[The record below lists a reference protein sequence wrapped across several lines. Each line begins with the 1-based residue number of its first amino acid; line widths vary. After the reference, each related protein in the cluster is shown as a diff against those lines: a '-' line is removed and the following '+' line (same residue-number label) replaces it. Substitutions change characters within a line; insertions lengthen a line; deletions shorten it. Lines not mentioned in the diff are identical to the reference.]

1 MADQPQV
8 KILDKALRVLML
20 FTPEQP
26 EWGVTAIARSVDMPK
41 STVHRIL
48 RVFEQHGFLTQD
60 ADTRRFRLG
69 LAGIELGRR
78 AQEGLELRRIALPVM
93 EQISALSGETVL
105 LQVLS
110 PEGDQVVC
118 IERVQQRSGLRLILE
133 VGATA
138 PDFHAVDLATGDS
151 VTLHQRYQ
159 GKVTLVN
166 IWATWC
172 EPCKIEMPAMEQ
184 VYRALAPRGFAVAAV
199 SIDEG
204 SPDDVR
210 AFGQQ
215 LGLSFD
221 LLQDR
226 STRIQQI
233 YQTTGVPESFLLN
246 RQGVIVKRIIGA
258 HDWNSPA
265 NRALVERLLA
275 EPGP

>member
-1 MADQPQV
+1 MSKQWIFIGLVVA
-8 KILDKALRVLML
+8 
-20 FTPEQP
+20 
-26 EWGVTAIARSVDMPK
+26 GVATGA
-41 STVHRIL
+41 
-48 RVFEQHGFLTQD
+48 
-60 ADTRRFRLG
+60 
-69 LAGIELGRR
+69 
-78 AQEGLELRRIALPVM
+78 
-93 EQISALSGETVL
+93 TVL
-105 LQVLS
+105 T
-110 PEGDQVVC
+110 
-118 IERVQQRSGLRLILE
+118 RVGSEVAAVE